1 MKSFFVIWFFVPEV
15 VIRYIPLG
23 RSEVLM
29 FMLISPGTFID
40 IPEISLIVLPVKSVT
55 ETLIFSV
62 DKELNDRVVVP
73 LYEGFGKILN
83 PC

>member
-15 VIRYIPLG
+15 EIRYIPFG

-29 FMLISPGTFID
+29 FMLYSPGIETD
-40 IPEISLIVLPVKSVT
+40 IPDICLTVLPVKSVT
-55 ETLIFSV
+55 EMLMFSGDDV
-62 DKELNDRVVVP
+62 MMDRVVYP
-73 LYEGFGKILN
+73 FIEGFGKILN